1 MMDNVVLA
9 CDHYNFDECLEL
21 AKEYDLGLE
30 IQTFAYPDALDNHPE
45 WIDEYEYKLKNFSG
59 KISMHGAFMDMTS
72 ASFDPKVVALT
83 LTRYRQNLTIAARL
97 TAHTV
102 VFHANYLTSMRNA
115 PFRRAWTDKQVVFW
129 TNLIK
134 ESSAMGIRL
143 ALENMW
149 EYDPKIIGDVLRQVN
164 SPWLITCLDVGHAHL
179 FGEVPFNDW
188 LKDLDGF
195 IQYTHLNNNGGRV
208 DEHRGFDDG
217 VMDFDS
223 ILPKLR
229 ALPRKPIFTLEIES
243 AAAMRRS
250 LPFLEVK
257 KKEFA

>member
-1 MMDNVVLA
+1 MDNVVLG
-9 CDHYNFDECLEL
+9 CDHYNFDECLDL

-45 WIDEYEYKLKNFSG
+45 WIDEYEYKLKQFSG
-59 KISMHGAFMDMTS
+59 KITMHGAFMDMTS
-72 ASFDPKVVALT
+72 ASFDAKVVALT
-83 LTRYRQNLTIAARL
+83 LNRYRQNLTIAARL
-97 TAHTV
+97 KAHTV

-134 ESSAMGIRL
+134 ESSAMGIRM

-149 EYDPKIIGDVLRQVN
+149 EYDPRIIGDVLQQVN
-164 SPWLITCLDVGHAHL
+164 SPWLIACLDVGHAHL
-179 FGEVPFNDW
+179 FGEVPFNEW
-188 LKDLDGF
+188 LKELGEF

-217 VMDFDS
+217 VMDFND

-229 ALPRKPIFTLEIES
+229 ALPRQPLFILEIES

-250 LPFLEVK
+250 LPYLEVK